1 MNWQDISKE
10 KKQAFLLIGVV
21 GVGLLYALFR
31 FALMPLV
38 GQMDQMASEVK
49 DLRSKMDEAQRLFA
63 REEALLADLAQGRDA
78 LDIRLQTQIPPVES
92 PLAWV
97 TEQVYGASRQV
108 GVDVES
114 VAYVTADPPWA
125 TTGAAKKK
133 PKAGEPP
140 GRRFTTYSVQIA
152 LRCSYEE
159 MLQLLGVLEQGNPF
173 ITVMM
178 VQVAGTDSQPEKHGV
193 TILVSWPIPID
204 PIVIPRR
211 VLPDTGGVS

>member
-1 MNWQDISKE
+1 MNWQELPKE
-10 KKQAFLLIGVV
+10 KKQIYLLMGV
-21 GVGLLYALFR
+21 GGIGLLYVLYS

-38 GQMDQMASEVK
+38 GQMKQMATEVE
-49 DLRSKMDEAQRLFA
+49 DLRGKLDAAQRLFA
-63 REEALLADLAQGRDA
+63 REEALMEDLVQGREAMD
-78 LDIRLQTQIPPVES
+78 LRLQTQIPPVES

-114 VAYVTADPPWA
+114 VANVTADPPWA
-125 TTGAAKKK
+125 AAGAAKTK
-133 PKAGEPP
+133 PKPGEPA

-159 MLQLLGVLEQGNPF
+159 MLQLLTVLEQGNPF

-178 VQVAGTDSQPEKHGV
+178 VQVAGLDSQPEKHTV
-193 TILVSWPIPID
+193 TLLVSWPIPIE

-211 VLPDTGGVS
+211 GKPALGGAS